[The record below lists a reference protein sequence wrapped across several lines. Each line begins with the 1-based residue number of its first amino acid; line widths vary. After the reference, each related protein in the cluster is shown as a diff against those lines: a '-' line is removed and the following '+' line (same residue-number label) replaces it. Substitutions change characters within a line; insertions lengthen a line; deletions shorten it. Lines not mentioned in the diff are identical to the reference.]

1 MAIVVYDITSKSR
14 LPSFHL
20 LSLSRAALTSQPFT
34 PTDRASFL
42 NSEQWIDDVRNERGA
57 DVVIMLVGNKTD
69 LSERR
74 QVSTEEGERKAEQF
88 GVMFIETS
96 AKAGFNVKAL
106 FRRLALALPGME
118 QTQQQQEEVDVK
130 LRSVKL
136 DAPQGD
142 EAENPCRC

>member
-1 MAIVVYDITSKSR
+1 M
-14 LPSFHL
+14 
-20 LSLSRAALTSQPFT
+20 
-34 PTDRASFL
+34 
-42 NSEQWIDDVRNERGA
+42 
-57 DVVIMLVGNKTD
+57 VIMLVGNKTD